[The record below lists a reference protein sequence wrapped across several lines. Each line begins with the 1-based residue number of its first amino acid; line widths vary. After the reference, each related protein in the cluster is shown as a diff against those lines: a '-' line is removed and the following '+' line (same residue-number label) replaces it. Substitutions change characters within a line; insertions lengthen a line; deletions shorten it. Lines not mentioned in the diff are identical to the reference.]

1 MDISIKNITENYRD
15 RMERLALFDPLYAL
29 ERKSGKDNS
38 GEPIDYYGLGLLT
51 LLFFFENMLI
61 RNKKA
66 GVMELAQF
74 FSNLTQEKLDLTF
87 EEYVKLA
94 REIVQVFRPPSGKR
108 NSRKFYNWET
118 GQEEIIQYSILKA
131 SHFDAKAN
139 TQYYELDEQG
149 LELIFATKE
158 YFSEFQLSINQLI
171 LRKQLEKGEF
181 VGALRQIDEMRMDVR
196 NLQDKIY
203 RIKHEIQRNIISDE
217 TYRRY
222 ESIVDDIHFRLS
234 RENEEFE
241 ELKSFI
247 KETKERLEHEIHEDK
262 MKKAYGLIIK
272 VDKELGEVHY
282 EHRKLLS
289 QSIDMKTTA
298 LNAAQESLY
307 YIGIDSFNFK
317 DQIANKL
324 MSTPLPLEAS
334 RRLVEPFLY
343 LERGGFW
350 SPLAVFGKQRI
361 EKRGLEEENLTFAS
375 PLEDWEIKEE
385 VKIQQEN
392 FKHIMEIILKA
403 MEKENCITLRELIE
417 FIKENGKEDI
427 LNYRSFYDFWI
438 LLHHSSP
445 IKLEVE
451 ENQNHMLDKVIELL
465 ERDYTSL
472 IVVEI
477 PGKIEPNERY
487 TIRNMELTLEGNKDA
502 I

>member
-1 MDISIKNITENYRD
+1 MDISVKNITENYRE
-15 RMERLALFDPLYAL
+15 RMERLVLFDPLYAL
-29 ERKSGKDNS
+29 ERKSGKDEC
-38 GEPIDYYGLGLLT
+38 GKPIDYYGLGLLT

-66 GVMELAQF
+66 GVLELTEF
-74 FSNLTQEKLDLTF
+74 LSNLTQGELDLSSDD
-87 EEYVKLA
+87 YIKLS
-94 REIVQVFRPPSGKR
+94 REIIQIFRPPSGKR
-108 NSRKFYNWET
+108 NRRKFYNWET
-118 GQEEIIQYSILKA
+118 GKEEIIQYSILKA

-181 VGALRQIDEMRMDVR
+181 LGALRQIDEMRMDVR

-247 KETKERLEHEIHEDK
+247 KETKERLEHETYEDK
-262 MKKAYGLIIK
+262 MKKAYGLILRI
-272 VDKELGEVHY
+272 DKELGEVHY
-282 EHRKLLS
+282 EHRNLLS

-298 LNAAQESLY
+298 LNAAHESLY

-317 DQIANKL
+317 EQITNKL
-324 MSTPLPLEAS
+324 LSSPLPLETS
-334 RRLVEPFLY
+334 RNLVAPFLY
-343 LERGGFW
+343 LEKGEFW
-350 SPLAVFGKQRI
+350 SPLAVFAKQRI
-361 EKRGLEEENLTFAS
+361 EKRGLEEEGRNFIE
-375 PLEDWEIKEE
+375 PLEDWEIQEDI
-385 VKIQQEN
+385 KIQQKN
-392 FKHIMEIILKA
+392 FKYIMETILRVIGDKDS
-403 MEKENCITLRELIE
+403 ITLEEVID
-417 FIKENGKEDI
+417 FIKEKGQGDI
-427 LNYRSFYDFWI
+427 LNYRAFYDFWL
-438 LLHHSSP
+438 LLHYNSP
-445 IKLEVE
+445 IKIEIE
-451 ENQNHMLDKVIELL
+451 ENQNHMLDKVIKLL
-465 ERDYTSL
+465 ERDYKWMK
-472 IVVEI
+472 VVETH
-477 PGKIEPNERY
+477 GKLQPNDRY
-487 TIRNMELTLEGNKDA
+487 IIRNMNLILEGNKDV